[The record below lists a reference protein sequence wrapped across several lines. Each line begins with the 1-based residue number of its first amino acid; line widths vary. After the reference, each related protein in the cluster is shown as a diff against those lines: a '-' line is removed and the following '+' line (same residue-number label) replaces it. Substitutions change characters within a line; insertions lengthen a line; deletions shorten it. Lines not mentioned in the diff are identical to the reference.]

1 MRKIILTLMVFISF
15 VFAVS
20 LTADGLDAYNKGDY
34 KKAVALWI
42 KGCEEGVLKDCHGL
56 GFMYHNGKSVKQ
68 DYEKAVSLY
77 TKACD
82 CQTKC

>member
-1 MRKIILTLMVFISF
+1 MVFISF

-68 DYEKAVSLY
+68 DYEKEAISGCHCNIVCYSSFV
-77 TKACD
+77 C
-82 CQTKC
+82 TKCI